1 MSKRKED
8 SHKKKKQEQQVLPT
22 FFPPELTDLP
32 ERIKQRY
39 SFDGQIGIG
48 TTGVRYKLCS
58 RLNIYHYVC
67 LKTISPA
74 VVEKEKREIVREAL
88 LKEVKILE
96 RLNHRC
102 LPQIYEYDITN
113 SLPYYISTYHPGGSL
128 QEFKTQH
135 KGLSIEES
143 VFVISSIIDALE
155 YIHAEGRSHCDLHWK
170 NVLISENVFKD
181 GILIVDFGS
190 GHRESDTSPDTPDG
204 GLVNLK
210 DTRHQSRYRNNVTRN
225 AEADTFR
232 RYDFKA
238 LGSILAQMRDCFFS
252 HALPDQE
259 YAYIEFC
266 NALTRGEVND
276 WKNAKERFL
285 RVIDPYRIVSSTRRL
300 FLSEEG
306 YSQMI
311 PLPVW
316 RGVPVGSP
324 VLAVINT
331 RVYQRLRQ
339 IKQLSFCDWYF
350 PGATHTRFEHSLGV
364 FAAAKKAI
372 DALVHNREFRNRFS
386 EENIHSFLL
395 AALIHDLGHY
405 PYAHVLEQ
413 YVASHFSRDK
423 TISNIVSHYQNTL
436 DIFSTDSELKNVTN
450 SKWGEGVYEQAI
462 RILKKDMPV
471 LSDLLDG
478 PIDCDKIDYLSRDAW
493 HCGIAYG
500 QGLDYTLLLNSY
512 CCVQQGTQLGVT
524 TNGVSAAG
532 GLMVLQDQML
542 SEVYWHKYS
551 RAVICMFH
559 AILAGIIKEDKD
571 KLEEISAR
579 LKLCNNEESAI
590 IKVILPEIQKASQP
604 ERVKQQLKKLLEMH
618 LKPRF
623 ADIYLSIAEY
633 KQTDRPPAY
642 AHLQQSIYRSIVPGA
657 NLSESATYVPVNWE
671 NVIVLRTSFTEV
683 LKEKNIETD
692 MARFDL
698 IVDVP
703 FGKTQHRQIYVL
715 DDYGGPD
722 IPITEISHLKRTIFD
737 EPALYLSTVR
747 VYISPALREKIG
759 SSLQSVIMAAEENF
773 YGGPKKK

>member
-1 MSKRKED
+1 MSMRKKNICRE
-8 SHKKKKQEQQVLPT
+8 KKLEQPALPT
-22 FFPPELTDLP
+22 FFPPELADLP
-32 ERIKQRY
+32 DGLKQKY
-39 SFDGQIGIG
+39 SFDGKIGTG
-48 TTGVRYKLCS
+48 TTGIRYKLRS
-58 RLNIYHYVC
+58 KSNIYHYVC
-67 LKTISPA
+67 LKTISPT
-74 VVEKEKREIVREAL
+74 VIEKEKREIVRDAL

-96 RLNHRC
+96 RLSHRC

-113 SLPYYISTYHPGGSL
+113 SLPYYISTYHPGCSL

-135 KGLSIEES
+135 EGLNVEES

-170 NVLISENVFKD
+170 NVLISENVFRD

-190 GHRESDTSPDTPDG
+190 GHRESDTDPDTPDG

-210 DTRHQSRYRNNVTRN
+210 DTRHQSRYRDDVTRN
-225 AEADTFR
+225 AEADTFKG
-232 RYDFKA
+232 YDFKA

-252 HALPDQE
+252 RALPDQE
-259 YAYIEFC
+259 YAYLEFC
-266 NALTRGEVND
+266 NALTKGEVTN
-276 WKNAKERFL
+276 WNTAKERFL

-306 YSQMI
+306 HSQMI

-324 VLAVINT
+324 ILAVINT

-350 PGATHTRFEHSLGV
+350 PSATHTRFEHSLGV

-372 DALVHNREFRNRFS
+372 DALVHNREFRDKFS

-413 YVASHFSRDK
+413 YVASHFPRDK

-436 DIFSTDSELKNVTN
+436 DVLSTDSELKNVIR
-450 SKWGEGVYEQAI
+450 SKWGEGVCEQAI
-462 RILKKDMPV
+462 RILKKNMPV

-524 TNGVSAAG
+524 TSGVSAAG
-532 GLMVLQDQML
+532 GLMMLQDQML

-559 AILAGIIKEDKD
+559 AILAGIIKEDRD
-571 KLEEISAR
+571 KLEEISSK

-590 IKVILPEIQKASQP
+590 KNVILPEIQKANQP
-604 ERVKQQLKKLLEMH
+604 EHVKQQLRKLIEMH

-633 KQTDRPPAY
+633 KQTDRPPVF
-642 AHLQQSIYRSIVPGA
+642 AHLQQSIYRNIVTNP
-657 NLSESATYVPVNWE
+657 SESATYVPVDWE
-671 NVIVLRTSFTEV
+671 NVKALRASFTQV

-692 MARFDL
+692 AARFDL

-703 FGKTQHRQIYVL
+703 FGKAQHRQIYVL

-759 SSLQSVIMAAEENF
+759 SRLQSVILAAEENF
-773 YGGPKKK
+773 YGGPKKE